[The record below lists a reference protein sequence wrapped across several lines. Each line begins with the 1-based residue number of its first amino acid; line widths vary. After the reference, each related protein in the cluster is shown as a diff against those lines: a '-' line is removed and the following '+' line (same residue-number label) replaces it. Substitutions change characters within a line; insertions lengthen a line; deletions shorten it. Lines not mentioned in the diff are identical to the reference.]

1 MKTLEK
7 LREEYN
13 NLNKKRNAIYRKIV
27 ELERQEVTNIFTVG
41 ECYLDTYNKSFKKVI
56 ALDGN
61 VLYCIVINNESILR
75 DIYYLWDTKCWKK
88 ITSKQFKDIYLA
100 VLKDIQDPNL
110 DDNKK
115 SNWNI
120 VYNSIINGVNKGKY
134 EYRKIRKSKYLS
146 KEFNS

>member
-13 NLNKKRNAIYRKIV
+13 NLNKKRNAIYRKII

-41 ECYLDTYNKSFKKVI
+41 DCYLDTYCKSFKKII

-61 VLYCIVINNESILR
+61 ILYCIVVNNGNILR
-75 DIYYLWDTKCWKK
+75 DFYYFYDTKCWKK
-88 ITSKQFKDIYLA
+88 ITSEQFKDIYLA

-115 SNWNI
+115 SNWDI
-120 VYNSIINGVNKGKY
+120 VSKSIM
-134 EYRKIRKSKYLS
+134 KS
-146 KEFNS
+146 

>member
-13 NLNKKRNAIYRKIV
+13 NLNKKRNAIYKKIE
-27 ELERQEVTNIFTVG
+27 ELEQQEVNNKFTIG
-41 ECYLDTYNKSFKKVI
+41 ECYLDTYRKSFKKVI

-61 VLYCIVINNESILR
+61 VLYCMVVNNESILR

-100 VLKDIQDPNL
+100 VLKDIKNPDL
-110 DDNKK
+110 DDNKE
-115 SNWNI
+115 SNWLT
-120 VYNSIINGVNKGKY
+120 VYKSIMNSINK
-134 EYRKIRKSKYLS
+134 ED
-146 KEFNS
+146 

>member
-27 ELERQEVTNIFTVG
+27 ELERQEVTNTFTVG
-41 ECYLDTYNKSFKKVI
+41 ECYVDTYCESFKKI
-56 ALDGN
+56 LALDGN
-61 VLYCIVINNESILR
+61 VLYCIVVNNGNILR
-75 DIYYLWDTKCWKK
+75 DFYYLYSTRNWKK
-88 ITSKQFKDIYLA
+88 ITSEQFKDIYLA
-100 VLKDIQDPNL
+100 VLKDIQDPDL

-120 VYNSIINGVNKGKY
+120 VYNSIMNSINKG
-134 EYRKIRKSKYLS
+134 E
-146 KEFNS
+146 

>member
-27 ELERQEVTNIFTVG
+27 ELERQEVTNTFTVG
-41 ECYLDTYNKSFKKVI
+41 DCYLDTYCKSFKKVI

-61 VLYCIVINNESILR
+61 VLYCIVVNNENILR
-75 DIYYLWDTKCWKK
+75 DFYYLGDTKCWKK
-88 ITSKQFKDIYLA
+88 ITSEQFKNIYLA
-100 VLKDIQDPNL
+100 VLKDIQDPDL

-115 SNWNI
+115 SNWDVVSESI
-120 VYNSIINGVNKGKY
+120 MNSLNKG
-134 EYRKIRKSKYLS
+134 E
-146 KEFNS
+146 

>member
-13 NLNKKRNAIYRKIV
+13 NLNKKRNAIYRKIE

-41 ECYLDTYNKSFKKVI
+41 KCYLDTYCKSFKKVI

-61 VLYCIVINNESILR
+61 VLYCIVVNNENILR
-75 DIYYLWDTKCWKK
+75 DFYYLNNTINWKK

-100 VLKDIQDPNL
+100 VIKDIRDPDLN
-110 DDNKK
+110 DNKK

-120 VYNSIINGVNKGKY
+120 IYNSIIN
-134 EYRKIRKSKYLS
+134 S
-146 KEFNS
+146 

>member
-13 NLNKKRNAIYRKIV
+13 NLNKKRNAIYRKIE
-27 ELERQEVTNIFTVG
+27 ELEQQEITNIFTVG
-41 ECYLDTYNKSFKKVI
+41 DCYLDTYCKSFKKVI

-61 VLYCIVINNESILR
+61 VLYCIVVNNGNILR
-75 DIYYLWDTKCWKK
+75 DFYYLYSTRCWKK

-100 VLKDIQDPNL
+100 VLKDIQDPDL

-115 SNWNI
+115 SNWLT
-120 VYNSIINGVNKGKY
+120 VYKSIMNSINK
-134 EYRKIRKSKYLS
+134 E
-146 KEFNS
+146 E

>member
-27 ELERQEVTNIFTVG
+27 ELEQQEVTNIFTVG
-41 ECYLDTYNKSFKKVI
+41 ECYVDTYCESFKKI
-56 ALDGN
+56 LALDGN
-61 VLYCIVINNESILR
+61 VLYCIVVNNGNILR
-75 DIYYLWDTKCWKK
+75 EIYYLYDTKCWKK

-100 VLKDIQDPNL
+100 VLKDIQDPDL

-115 SNWNI
+115 SNWGV
-120 VYNSIINGVNKGKY
+120 VYNSIMNNINKV
-134 EYRKIRKSKYLS
+134 E
-146 KEFNS
+146 

>member
-27 ELERQEVTNIFTVG
+27 ELERQEVPNIFTVS
-41 ECYLDTYNKSFKKVI
+41 ECYLDTYCKSFKKVI

-61 VLYCIVINNESILR
+61 VLYCMVVNNESILR
-75 DIYYLWDTKCWKK
+75 DIYYLYDTKCWKK
-88 ITSKQFKDIYLA
+88 ITSEQFKDIYLA
-100 VLKDIQDPNL
+100 VLKDIQDPDL

-115 SNWNI
+115 SNWD
-120 VYNSIINGVNKGKY
+120 VVLESIM
-134 EYRKIRKSKYLS
+134 S
-146 KEFNS
+146 

>member
-27 ELERQEVTNIFTVG
+27 ELERQEVTNTFTVG
-41 ECYLDTYNKSFKKVI
+41 ECYVDTYCKSFKKI
-56 ALDGN
+56 LALDGN
-61 VLYCIVINNESILR
+61 ILYCIVVNNGNILR
-75 DIYYLWDTKCWKK
+75 EIYYLYDTKCWKK

-100 VLKDIQDPNL
+100 VLKDIQDPDL

-115 SNWNI
+115 SNWSI
-120 VYNSIINGVNKGKY
+120 VYNSIIN
-134 EYRKIRKSKYLS
+134 S
-146 KEFNS
+146 

>member
-41 ECYLDTYNKSFKKVI
+41 ECYIDTYCKSFKKVI
-56 ALDGN
+56 ALDEN
-61 VLYCIVINNESILR
+61 VLYCMVVNNESILR
-75 DIYYLWDTKCWKK
+75 DIYYLYNTKCWKK
-88 ITSKQFKDIYLA
+88 ITSEQFKDIYLA
-100 VLKDIQDPNL
+100 VLKDIQNPDL

-120 VYNSIINGVNKGKY
+120 VSKSII
-134 EYRKIRKSKYLS
+134 KS
-146 KEFNS
+146 

>member
-27 ELERQEVTNIFTVG
+27 ELERQEVTNTFTVG
-41 ECYLDTYNKSFKKVI
+41 DCYLDTYCKSFKKII

-61 VLYCIVINNESILR
+61 VLYCIVVNNGNILR
-75 DIYYLWDTKCWKK
+75 EIYYLYDTKCWKK

-100 VLKDIQDPNL
+100 VMKDIREPDL
-110 DDNKK
+110 DDKE
-115 SNWNI
+115 SNWD
-120 VYNSIINGVNKGKY
+120 VVCNSIMNSVNKG
-134 EYRKIRKSKYLS
+134 E
-146 KEFNS
+146 

>member
-27 ELERQEVTNIFTVG
+27 ELERQEVTNTFTVG
-41 ECYLDTYNKSFKKVI
+41 DCYLDTYCKSFKKII
-56 ALDGN
+56 ALDRN
-61 VLYCIVINNESILR
+61 VLYCIVVNNGNILR
-75 DIYYLWDTKCWKK
+75 EIYYLYDTKCWKK

-100 VLKDIQDPNL
+100 VLKDIQDPDL

-115 SNWNI
+115 SNWDV
-120 VYNSIINGVNKGKY
+120 VYNSIM
-134 EYRKIRKSKYLS
+134 
-146 KEFNS
+146 NS

>member
-27 ELERQEVTNIFTVG
+27 ELERQEVTNTFTVG
-41 ECYLDTYNKSFKKVI
+41 ECYVDTYCESFKKVI

-61 VLYCIVINNESILR
+61 VLYCIVVNNGNILR
-75 DIYYLWDTKCWKK
+75 DFYYLYSTRRWKK
-88 ITSKQFKDIYLA
+88 ITSEQFKDIYLA
-100 VLKDIQDPNL
+100 VLKDIQNPDL

-115 SNWNI
+115 SNWD
-120 VYNSIINGVNKGKY
+120 VVSKSIM
-134 EYRKIRKSKYLS
+134 ES
-146 KEFNS
+146 

>member
-41 ECYLDTYNKSFKKVI
+41 DCYLDNYCKSFKKVI

-61 VLYCIVINNESILR
+61 VLYCMVVNNGNILR
-75 DIYYLWDTKCWKK
+75 DFYYLNDTINWKK
-88 ITSKQFKDIYLA
+88 ITSEQFKDIYFA
-100 VLKDIQDPNL
+100 VMKDIRDPDL
-110 DDNKK
+110 DDKE
-115 SNWNI
+115 SNWLT
-120 VYNSIINGVNKGKY
+120 VYKSIMNSI
-134 EYRKIRKSKYLS
+134 
-146 KEFNS
+146 NS

>member
-1 MKTLEK
+1 METLEK

-13 NLNKKRNAIYRKIV
+13 NLNKKRNAIYRKIE
-27 ELERQEVTNIFTVG
+27 ELERQGVTNVFTVG
-41 ECYLDTYNKSFKKVI
+41 ECYVDTYCESFKKII

-61 VLYCIVINNESILR
+61 ILYCIVVNNENILR
-75 DIYYLWDTKCWKK
+75 DFYYLNDTVNWKK

-100 VLKDIQDPNL
+100 VIKDIQDPNL

-120 VYNSIINGVNKGKY
+120 VYNSIING
-134 EYRKIRKSKYLS
+134 
-146 KEFNS
+146 